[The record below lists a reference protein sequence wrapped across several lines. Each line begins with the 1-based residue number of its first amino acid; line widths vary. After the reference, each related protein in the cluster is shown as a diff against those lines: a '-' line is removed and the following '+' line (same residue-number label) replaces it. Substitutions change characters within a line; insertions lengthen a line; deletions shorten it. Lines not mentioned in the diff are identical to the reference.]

1 MFRILSLPD
10 IWTDPNA
17 FGVGETGVIRYG
29 ADMFETALFISAFTT
44 LFVIIDPPGCAP
56 IFATLTKGTSRKH
69 QRVMAFKSVGIAA
82 FILIGFAF
90 VGEWLF
96 AKLGISLDALRIA
109 GGIML
114 FIIGLNMVFEK
125 RTEKREDRADE
136 ILEEIEDPEDIS
148 VFPMGIPMIAGP
160 GTMATLLIL
169 VKESQSS
176 AEQIAIV
183 AALLV
188 TLLITLVTFLI
199 AGPLIKLM
207 GKNFTDVLTRVLGV
221 LLCTLASQ
229 FVLDGIKGA
238 LF

>member
-1 MFRILSLPD
+1 MYAPPMF
-10 IWTDPNA
+10 
-17 FGVGETGVIRYG
+17 
-29 ADMFETALFISAFTT
+29 DMELFLSAFAV

-69 QRVMAFKSVGIAA
+69 QTSMAFKSVLIAA
-82 FILIGFAF
+82 IILFGFAY
-90 VGEWLF
+90 GEEWIF

-125 RTEKREDRADE
+125 RTEKREGRVEDA
-136 ILEEIEDPEDIS
+136 LEEASNPEDIS

-160 GTMATLLIL
+160 GTMASLLIMMGKAAGRPQEL
-169 VKESQSS
+169 
-176 AEQIAIV
+176 AIL
-183 AALLV
+183 AALAAVLLV
-188 TLLITLVTFLI
+188 TLLSFLI
-199 AGPLIKLM
+199 SGFLIKLM
-207 GKNFTDVLTRVLGV
+207 GKSATDVLTRVLGV
-221 LLCTLASQ
+221 LLATLAAQ

>member
-1 MFRILSLPD
+1 MYAPPMF
-10 IWTDPNA
+10 
-17 FGVGETGVIRYG
+17 
-29 ADMFETALFISAFTT
+29 DMELFLSAFAV

-69 QRVMAFKSVGIAA
+69 QTSMAFKSVLIAA
-82 FILIGFAF
+82 IILFGFAYG
-90 VGEWLF
+90 GEWIF

-125 RTEKREDRADE
+125 RTEKREGRVEDA
-136 ILEEIEDPEDIS
+136 LEEASSPEDIS

-160 GTMATLLIL
+160 GTMASLLIMMGKAAGRPQEL
-169 VKESQSS
+169 
-176 AEQIAIV
+176 AIL
-183 AALLV
+183 AALAAVLLV
-188 TLLITLVTFLI
+188 TLLSFLI
-199 AGPLIKLM
+199 SGFLIKLM
-207 GKNFTDVLTRVLGV
+207 GKSATDVLTRVLGI
-221 LLCTLASQ
+221 LLATLAAQ